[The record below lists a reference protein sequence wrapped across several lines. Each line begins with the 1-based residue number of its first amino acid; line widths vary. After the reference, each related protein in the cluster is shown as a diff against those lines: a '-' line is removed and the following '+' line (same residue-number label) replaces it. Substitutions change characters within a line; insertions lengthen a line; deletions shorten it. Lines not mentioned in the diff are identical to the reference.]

1 MRGLGVEVVT
11 VVSSE
16 RSVLL
21 AAVIL
26 SKCLLLKGS
35 PAQWSHLFVSSKLD
49 QVTITL
55 KNCYVNLH
63 FYLSLSIAKRQWCNG

>member
-16 RSVLL
+16 RSMLL
-21 AAVIL
+21 SAEIL

-35 PAQWSHLFVSSKLD
+35 PAQRLHLFVSSKLD
-49 QVTITL
+49 QVTRTL
-55 KNCYVNLH
+55 KNCYVHLH
-63 FYLSLSIAKRQWCNG
+63 YYLCVSIAKRL